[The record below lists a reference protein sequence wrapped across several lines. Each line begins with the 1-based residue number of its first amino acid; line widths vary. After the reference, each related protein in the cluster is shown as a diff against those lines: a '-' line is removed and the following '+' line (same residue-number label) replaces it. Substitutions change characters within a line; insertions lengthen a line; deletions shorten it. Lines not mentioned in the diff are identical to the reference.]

1 MRFEKKTGK
10 GRYYAVKEITESI
23 DQTFV
28 PLNKHPCKNSN
39 NWDFLVL
46 IENLLCVEIATQISI
61 ESDIQLLSPVNSNT

>member
-23 DQTFV
+23 DQTLV
-28 PLNKHPCKNSN
+28 VLNKHPCKNSN
-39 NWDFLVL
+39 NWDFSVL